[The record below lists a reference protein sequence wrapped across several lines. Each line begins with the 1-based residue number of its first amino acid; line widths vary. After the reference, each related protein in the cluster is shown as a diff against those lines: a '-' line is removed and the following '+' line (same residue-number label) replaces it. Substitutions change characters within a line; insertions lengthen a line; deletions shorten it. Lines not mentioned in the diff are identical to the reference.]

1 MSPIALYKVNN
12 EHIRSQPE
20 FLQILYITYGLSL
33 EKAETLQYANGYYP
47 DTSRASMFCYLILR
61 QFELEDEEET
71 RGLWERFWT
80 WAGETIDYYMSN
92 AAGRD
97 EIMQEHSRKK
107 EDY

>member
-1 MSPIALYKVNN
+1 
-12 EHIRSQPE
+12 
-20 FLQILYITYGLSL
+20 
-33 EKAETLQYANGYYP
+33 
-47 DTSRASMFCYLILR
+47 
-61 QFELEDEEET
+61 LEDEEET

-80 WAGETIDYYMSN
+80 LAGETIDYYMSN